1 MLDASQYIG
10 KELDEKY
17 LIVREIGHGASSA
30 VFYAEDVM
38 TKQQH
43 DGEAMAV
50 AIKIL
55 DKDTNEYKANQRSFD
70 TESRAVVDIP
80 TNSHT
85 VSVIDVCEDKE
96 LGIHFI
102 VMEYVKGTT
111 LSGYMRSKGAL
122 SPREVISI
130 GIQLLDAL
138 SNAHGVGVVHRDVK
152 PQNILVKD
160 SVTELEAS
168 GLPGGAGMPYVKLAD
183 FGIALLPDE
192 DLFDDPNRGVGTA
205 RYVSPEQGSNHEVDA
220 RSDLYSL
227 GIVLYELVTGRV
239 PFDAETAHS
248 IISQHQ
254 TAIPKHPRE
263 YNPNVPIPLCEV
275 IMTAM
280 QKDPSRRFKDAAAM
294 RKKLVAVLHGLDG
307 NAPAHT
313 EKRPAPERTPYK
325 PQKTKA
331 PKAPKMP
338 KAPGTDHGLKKLW
351 LIPVCAGALALL
363 VGLGAILLPMIGKGF
378 GGDKITVTVP
388 RLIGTLYDENATYA
402 DGITVVPEY
411 IHSTDVEAG
420 YIISQNQGAGKV
432 MHGAVTIGVTVS
444 LGPPMLDFS
453 IPLESRVDFLTA
465 KAYVMDEYRLVEDI
479 LIEVRT
485 YDASLGKAGSVI
497 GAKLVGAEEKEL
509 SITDGK
515 LPEIPVSVKLV
526 LNGKKT
532 TFLVLPEANRTDA
545 TVAKNYLELTY
556 GGFVTVTEVRGAADP
571 DPSQALGCVLEM
583 RLEDGT
589 LIPVEGLNV
598 ADNDGIEVILIVNA
612 PTP

>member
-55 DKDTNEYKANQRSFD
+55 DKDTNEYKANQRSFE

-102 VMEYVKGTT
+102 VMEYVKGMT

-122 SPREVISI
+122 SPREVVSI

-138 SNAHGVGVVHRDVK
+138 SNAHSVGVVHRDVK

-160 SVTELEAS
+160 SVTELEAR
-168 GLPGGAGMPYVKLAD
+168 GLPGGEGMPYVKLAD

-205 RYVSPEQGSNHEVDA
+205 RYVSPEQGGNHEVDA

-227 GIVLYELVTGRV
+227 GVVMYELVTGRV

-263 YNPNVPIPLCEV
+263 YNPNVPLSLCEV

-294 RKKLVAVLHGLDG
+294 RKKLVAVLHELDG
-307 NAPAHT
+307 NAPARA
-313 EKRPAPERTPYK
+313 EKRPAPAKTPYK
-325 PQKTKA
+325 PAKSQA
-331 PKAPKMP
+331 PKHQAPKSQ
-338 KAPGTDHGLKKLW
+338 ATRNHGLQKLW
-351 LIPVCAGALALL
+351 LIPVCVAALALL
-363 VGLGAILLPMIGKGF
+363 IGLGAVLLPLIGNSL

-432 MHGAVTIGVTVS
+432 IHGAVTINVTVS
-444 LGPPMLDFS
+444 LGPSMLDFS

-465 KAYVMDEYRLVEDI
+465 KTYVMDEYRLVEDI
-479 LIEVRT
+479 LIEVRA
-485 YDASLGKAGSVI
+485 YDASLGKEGSVI
-497 GAKLVGAEEKEL
+497 GARLIGTEEREL

-515 LPEIPVSVKLV
+515 LPEIPVSIKLV
-526 LNGKKT
+526 LNGNKKIRFT
-532 TFLVLPEANRTDA
+532 LPQENRADYDT
-545 TVAKNYLELTY
+545 AKSYIESNYIGIISVSAEIRY
-556 GGFVTVTEVRGAADP
+556 GG
-571 DPSQALGCVLEM
+571 SN
-583 RLEDGT
+583 EDGILPRT
-589 LIPVEGLNV
+589 VIGAYINGELLTSL
-598 ADNDGIEVILIVNA
+598 DGVMVNA
-612 PTP
+612 NMPLEVVLVIHE